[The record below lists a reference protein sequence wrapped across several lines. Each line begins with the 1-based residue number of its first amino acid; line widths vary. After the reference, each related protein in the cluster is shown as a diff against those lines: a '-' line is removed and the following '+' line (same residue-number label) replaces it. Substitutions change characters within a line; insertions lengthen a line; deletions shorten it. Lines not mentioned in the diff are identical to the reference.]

1 MSAPHYT
8 ILYSEPCCCRST
20 IKPVDRILVIDD
32 DVELCS
38 LVGEYLA
45 PEGFQVESAADGT
58 RGLEQALNGEFLLV
72 VLDVM
77 LPGLNGFEVLR
88 RLRDKSRI
96 PVLLLTARGED
107 VDRIVGLEIGADDY
121 LPKPFNPRELVA
133 RIRAILRRTR
143 ASERSGSGQ
152 PSEILRVGEVE
163 LDPATRTVL
172 QKGKQVEF
180 TSVEFNLLHVLLREA
195 GRVVPRERLV
205 DIVLSRKFSP
215 FDRSIDMHVSKIRKK
230 LGDSD
235 SGVDHIKTVRGV
247 GYIFTRPQ
255 EVAAEKVKAHEK
267 SFSQDFSFVLD
278 GAGALPGARH
288 IDYDGPA
295 RARRVGRLG
304 RAAIHRHSTRRSRL
318 TNKAAPRNCGSI
330 SRKFAT
336 RCIPG
341 PTCWMIREK
350 KFPATTCR
358 AGRSRWQRVSDQR
371 LATFG
376 SV

>member
-1 MSAPHYT
+1 
-8 ILYSEPCCCRST
+8 
-20 IKPVDRILVIDD
+20 VDRILVIDD

-38 LVGEYLA
+38 LVGEYLE
-45 PEGFQVESAADGT
+45 PEGFQVESAPDGP
-58 RGLEQALNGEFLLV
+58 RGLEQALNGGHLLV

-88 RLRDKSRI
+88 RLRDKSKI

-133 RIRAILRRTR
+133 RIRAILRRTHT
-143 ASERSGSGQ
+143 ERSGSGQ
-152 PSEILRVGEVE
+152 PAEILRVGDVE
-163 LDPATRTVL
+163 LDPGTRTVL
-172 QKGKQVEF
+172 RKGKAVEL

-215 FDRSIDMHVSKIRKK
+215 FDRSIDMHVSKIRRK

-255 EVAAEKVKAHEK
+255 EPAPEN
-267 SFSQDFSFVLD
+267 
-278 GAGALPGARH
+278 AG
-288 IDYDGPA
+288 
-295 RARRVGRLG
+295 
-304 RAAIHRHSTRRSRL
+304 SS
-318 TNKAAPRNCGSI
+318 
-330 SRKFAT
+330 
-336 RCIPG
+336 
-341 PTCWMIREK
+341 
-350 KFPATTCR
+350 
-358 AGRSRWQRVSDQR
+358 VS
-371 LATFG
+371 
-376 SV
+376 